1 MAQPKLVRDKV
12 PELIRKEKKSPV
24 TRTATEDE
32 YLSLLKKKL
41 EEEVREFLEVGCQ
54 EELADIIEVLN
65 TISECKKWPAAEIEA
80 VRKKKAKLKGGYS
93 KRVVLERVE

>member
-12 PELIRKEKKSPV
+12 PELIKKEKKKPV

-32 YLSLLKKKL
+32 YYKLLKKKL
-41 EEEVREFLEVGCQ
+41 EEEVREFLEVGCE
-54 EELADIIEVLN
+54 EELADILEVLN
-65 TISECKKWPAAEIEA
+65 TISEYKKWPPAELEK
-80 VRKKKAKLKGGYS
+80 VRKAKAKHKGSYS

>member
-12 PELIRKEKKSPV
+12 PELIKKEKKNPI
-24 TRTATEDE
+24 TRTAKDDE
-32 YLSLLKKKL
+32 YLALLKKKL

-65 TISECKKWPAAEIEA
+65 TISEYKEWPKEEIEA
-80 VRKKKAKLKGGYS
+80 LRKKKVKHKGNYS